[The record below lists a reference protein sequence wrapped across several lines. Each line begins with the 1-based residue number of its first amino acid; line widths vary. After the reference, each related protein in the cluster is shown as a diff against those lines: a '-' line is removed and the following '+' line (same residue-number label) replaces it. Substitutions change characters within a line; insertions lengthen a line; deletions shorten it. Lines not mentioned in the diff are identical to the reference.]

1 MITTHSGHFLHPDS
15 LQQPMTSASLSHIE
29 LDATK
34 SPLALLAQ
42 TCSQIGQSDPSSST
56 DSSNSS
62 KDSGG
67 LTIGN
72 IRVYSKSAEKKD
84 SVPSLDDR
92 CVLRTQSATCRPL
105 AVCSPKIQDEDKK
118 NVRDG
123 SKSSGET
130 SETIRNRNSEINDK
144 HESKTS
150 WTETSSVLCST
161 SSSLGLG
168 VPPFSTLPLPPFPTS
183 CVSFPQPLLPALN
196 NKPGTSIISTVP
208 CGDPYCLG
216 YRCAASLKSTFPLL
230 YPSHSIPSSST
241 SAITIFPHGFMH
253 PHELHSS
260 FFNSISTD
268 SSEPSFPPS
277 VGYVAS
283 TLRTPHHTLGHGAR
297 YHPYF
302 KNPSAAPSNPYYSL
316 HGLALYGQRLH
327 LAP

>member
-1 MITTHSGHFLHPDS
+1 M
-15 LQQPMTSASLSHIE
+15 
-29 LDATK
+29 
-34 SPLALLAQ
+34 
-42 TCSQIGQSDPSSST
+42 
-56 DSSNSS
+56 
-62 KDSGG
+62 
-67 LTIGN
+67 
-72 IRVYSKSAEKKD
+72 RVYSKSAERKD

-92 CVLRTQSATCRPL
+92 CVSRTQSATCRPL
-105 AVCSPKIQDEDKK
+105 AVCSPKIQDEDEK
-118 NVRDG
+118 NIRDG

-150 WTETSSVLCST
+150 WTETSSVVCSS

-168 VPPFSTLPLPPFPTS
+168 VPPFSTFPLPPFPTS
-183 CVSFPQPLLPALN
+183 CASFPQPLLPALN

-216 YRCAASLKSTFPLL
+216 YHCAASLKSTFPLL

-253 PHELHSS
+253 NHELHSS
-260 FFNSISTD
+260 FLNSVSTD

-277 VGYVAS
+277 LGYIAS

-302 KNPSAAPSNPYYSL
+302 KNPSPAPSNPYYSL